1 MITSISFMTCYFGVY
16 IIIGDCIFFVSNNRF
31 SFSSFFYFLFPSL
44 LLIFT
49 TYYIILLFYSKL
61 FMPLS

>member
-16 IIIGDCIFFVSNNRF
+16 IIIGDCIFLFQITGF
-31 SFSSFFYFLFPSL
+31 HFLLFFYFLFPSL